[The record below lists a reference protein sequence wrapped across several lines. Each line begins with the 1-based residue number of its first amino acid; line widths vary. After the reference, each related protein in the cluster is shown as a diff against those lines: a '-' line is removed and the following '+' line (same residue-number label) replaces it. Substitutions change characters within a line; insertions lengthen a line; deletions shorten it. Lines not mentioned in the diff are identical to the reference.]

1 MGEASEAESPADEK
15 SPENRER
22 AQRILDA
29 AMKLITHYGY
39 DKTTVSDIAQEA
51 GVSKGAIYL
60 HWSSKDD
67 LFEALLLRE
76 IRLYTEEWFELI
88 EADPKGGTLAV
99 MMREKLAILKRRPLL
114 QALFS
119 RDKRVLGDYVRR
131 QEPDFYSK
139 RLGYSHE
146 FIELMQQVGVVR
158 KGLDPAVVAYLLTCI
173 NYGFV
178 MVDDVLEPG
187 QIPPLDLIMQGI
199 DVFIER
205 ALSPEEGANS
215 EAGKQILRQML
226 AQIKQQWDKG
236 KLM

>member
-1 MGEASEAESPADEK
+1 MGEAREAESPADEK

-22 AQRILDA
+22 AERILDA

-76 IRLYTEEWFELI
+76 IRQYTEEWFTFI
-88 EADPKGGTLAV
+88 EADPKGGTLPV
-99 MMREKLAILKRRPLL
+99 MIRVALTILKKRPLL
-114 QALFS
+114 LALFS
-119 RDKRVLGDYVRR
+119 RDKRVLGDFMRR
-131 QEPDFYSK
+131 QDPEFYSK
-139 RLGYSHE
+139 RLSYSHE
-146 FIELMQQVGVVR
+146 FIALMQQAGVVR
-158 KGLDPAVVAYLLTCI
+158 KELDPAVVAYLLTCI

-178 MVDDVLEPG
+178 MVDDALAPS
-187 QIPPLDLIMQGI
+187 QIPPIALIMQGI
-199 DVFIER
+199 EMLMER
-205 ALSPEEGANS
+205 ALSPEAGANN
-215 EAGKQILRQML
+215 EAGKQIMRQML
-226 AQIKQQWDKG
+226 AQVKQQWDKG